1 MEEKKQK
8 KVLVVDDDQNLRLA
22 LTDKLKKTG
31 FEVLEA
37 EDGEEGLAKS
47 FESHPD
53 IILLDVMMP
62 TMNGIDMLKKLRADD
77 WGKDVQVIMLTVLEN
92 AETLAEAMSSG
103 SFTYM
108 VKTDVNVD
116 RIVAKINEILGT

>member
-8 KVLVVDDDQNLRLA
+8 KVLVVDDDENLRMA
-22 LTDKLKKTG
+22 LTDKLKGIG

-37 EDGEEGLAKS
+37 KDGEEGLAKS

-116 RIVAKINEILGT
+116 RIVAKINEILET